1 MSVSQSTVE
10 KIKKLPFVKSIR
22 TEDRPDCT
30 HIVDT
35 GRSTIR
41 LSDEIATLQA
51 HGVTDCAISKW
62 GDYGLRLFVTIE

>member
-1 MSVSQSTVE
+1 MSSVE
-10 KIKKLPFVKSIR
+10 SPVDTIKELSFVKSIR